1 MRCSKISNSR
11 RLEKQKM
18 DKKEFGLLVSQM
30 RTQGFDD
37 DKIMHVLYQV
47 FLRGNCDIKDYEL
60 MVNWLGYS
68 LSDEFYKDH
77 GLKRK

>member
-1 MRCSKISNSR
+1 
-11 RLEKQKM
+11 M
-18 DKKEFGLLVSQM
+18 DKKEFDLLVSQM
-30 RTQGFDD
+30 RGQDLDD

-47 FLRGNCDIKDYEL
+47 FLRGDCDIKDYEL

-68 LSDEFYKDH
+68 LSDENYKDN

>member
-1 MRCSKISNSR
+1 
-11 RLEKQKM
+11 M
-18 DKKEFGLLVSQM
+18 DKKEFDLLMSQM
-30 RTQGFDD
+30 RGQGLDD

-47 FLRGNCDIKDYEL
+47 FLRGDCVVKDYEL

-68 LSDEFYKDH
+68 LSDEFYNDH

>member
-1 MRCSKISNSR
+1 
-11 RLEKQKM
+11 M
-18 DKKEFGLLVSQM
+18 DKNEFDLLVLQM
-30 RTQGFDD
+30 RSQGLGD

-47 FLRGNCDIKDYEL
+47 FLRGDCDIKDYEL

-68 LSDEFYKDH
+68 LNDEFYKDH